1 LRKKSE
7 NIIKPDVQGSEQD
20 IKQTI
25 PTNTPARMQTVDQE
39 LEGSELFSFFTAN
52 IIKEE
57 KVFTR

>member
-1 LRKKSE
+1 VSKKSATD
-7 NIIKPDVQGSEQD
+7 IKPDVQSSD
-20 IKQTI
+20 NDVIQTMI
-25 PTNTPARMQTVDQE
+25 TTPVKIVDQE